1 MDHASSYYRAEARHA
16 RELAETTWQPALEDT
31 LRRVAREFDEAAE
44 NIESGVA
51 DASKMGSFI
60 VHRLGE
66 RIDLNQFRTP
76 RSPNFDTG
84 FLDPPFRKWE
94 RS

>member
-1 MDHASSYYRAEARHA
+1 MDQETINKSFDPFFTTKGPPKGERLPDRRCWQVMDHASSYYRAEARHA

-51 DASKMGSFI
+51 DA
-60 VHRLGE
+60 
-66 RIDLNQFRTP
+66 P
-76 RSPNFDTG
+76 
-84 FLDPPFRKWE
+84 
-94 RS
+94 